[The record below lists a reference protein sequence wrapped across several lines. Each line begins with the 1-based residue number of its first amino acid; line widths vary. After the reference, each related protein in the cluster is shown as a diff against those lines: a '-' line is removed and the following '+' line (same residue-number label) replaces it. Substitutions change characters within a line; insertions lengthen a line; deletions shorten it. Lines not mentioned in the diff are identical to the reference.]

1 MRGRAAAL
9 PQGSISLIALRGRAL
24 RFWLTG
30 AGVLSIAVLYVS
42 PFALAFRVPRAAA
55 AAPLP
60 SLALAEVSFPRL
72 VVPKATSLPAPP
84 APAAASAVVPT
95 PAIAA
100 PAAVPTSVS
109 GSLARTADRPAPV
122 QAP

>member
-30 AGVLSIAVLYVS
+30 VGVLSIAVLYVS

-55 AAPLP
+55 PGPLP

-72 VVPKATSLPAPP
+72 VVPKATSAPAHPP
-84 APAAASAVVPT
+84 AAAAASAVVPT
-95 PAIAA
+95 
-100 PAAVPTSVS
+100 SRS
-109 GSLARTADRPAPV
+109 
-122 QAP
+122 